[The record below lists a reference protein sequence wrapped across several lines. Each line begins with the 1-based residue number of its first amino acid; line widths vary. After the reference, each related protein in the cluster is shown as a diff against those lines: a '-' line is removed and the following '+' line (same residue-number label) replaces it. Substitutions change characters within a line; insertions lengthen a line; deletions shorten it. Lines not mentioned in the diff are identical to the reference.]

1 MGLVDLLGRIVSPP
15 RCSSCEADVAPRA
28 VFCGACASTV
38 ESARGGEGGR
48 IAAFLYGGAIAQ
60 AVTRFKYEG
69 RADLARPLADLLWR
83 AVEPHAAV
91 HSGCIVVPVPLHP
104 GRLAERGYNQSA
116 LLAGRIARRLAC
128 PWLPLALARS
138 RDTPRQASLGR
149 GERLANVAGAFAVTP
164 SSADRIR
171 GARIL
176 LVDDVTTTGATL
188 KACETALLGAGA
200 RVVAWA
206 VVARAP

>member
-1 MGLVDLLGRIVSPP
+1 
-15 RCSSCEADVAPRA
+15 

-38 ESARGGEGGR
+38 EIAPPGEGAHV
-48 IAAFLYGGAIAQ
+48 AAFVYGGAIAQ

-83 AVEPHAAV
+83 AVEPRALV
-91 HSGCIVVPVPLHP
+91 HSGSVVVPVPLHP
-104 GRLAERGYNQSA
+104 SRLAERGYNQSA
-116 LLAGRIARRLAC
+116 LLARRIARRLASPC
-128 PWLPLALARS
+128 LPLAIARS

-149 GERLANVAGAFAVTP
+149 DERLANVAGAFAVTP
-164 SSADRIR
+164 RGRDRVR
-171 GARIL
+171 GARVL

-188 KACETALLGAGA
+188 EACEVALMAAGT
-200 RVVAWA
+200 RTVAWA

>member
-15 RCSSCEADVAPRA
+15 RCAACDADVPARA

-38 ESARGGEGGR
+38 EIAPGGEGAH

-69 RADLARPLADLLWR
+69 RTDLARPLADLLWHAIEPR
-83 AVEPHAAV
+83 ALV
-91 HSGCIVVPVPLHP
+91 HSGSVVVPVPLHP
-104 GRLAERGYNQSA
+104 SRLAERGYNQSA
-116 LLAGRIARRLAC
+116 LLARRIARRLASPC
-128 PWLPLALARS
+128 LPLAIARS

-149 GERLANVAGAFAVTP
+149 DERLANVAGSFAVTP
-164 SSADRIR
+164 SGCDRVR
-171 GARIL
+171 GAAIL

-188 KACETALLGAGA
+188 EACGVALLAAGA
-200 RVVAWA
+200 RTVAWA